1 MKLVLLFGGGAVGK
15 MTVGQE
21 LTKITE
27 LRLFH
32 NHMSIEPVLEIFGE
46 RNKQVVRDFRDSV
59 FRNFAKSDN
68 YGLIFTFIWDF
79 DSKEDWKYN
88 KKIQRIFKKSDIYYV
103 ELVSPIEIRLQRNKT
118 ENRLKNKASKRDV
131 EVSAKRIEDE
141 QKKHRVES
149 FEGEIKFKNYIKI
162 DNSNLTAEETAKII
176 KEKFN
181 L

>member
-32 NHMSIEPVLEIFGE
+32 NHMSIEPVLEIFGK
-46 RNKQVVRDFRDSV
+46 RNKQVVQDFRDSV